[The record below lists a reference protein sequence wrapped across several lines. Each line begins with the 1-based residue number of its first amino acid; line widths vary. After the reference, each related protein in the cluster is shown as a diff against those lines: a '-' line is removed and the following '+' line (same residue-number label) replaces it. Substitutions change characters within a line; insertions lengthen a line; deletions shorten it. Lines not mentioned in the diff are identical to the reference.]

1 MVSALQLITIFQISV
16 AAISMVVAVV
26 MLVGLFKVSF
36 YRLQTV
42 SLFFRFC
49 VACENIRFSPAAKSE
64 EKRMFS
70 QARFCEGIARTRAL
84 IGEQRGRET
93 RHAVTCVVIFVS
105 PAFRSTD

>member
-1 MVSALQLITIFQISV
+1 MVSALQMITIFQISV

-36 YRLQTV
+36 YRLLTV

-70 QARFCEGIARTRAL
+70 QARFCEGSARTRAL
-84 IGEQRGRET
+84 SSEAARPLS
-93 RHAVTCVVIFVS
+93 HAVKCVVIFVS